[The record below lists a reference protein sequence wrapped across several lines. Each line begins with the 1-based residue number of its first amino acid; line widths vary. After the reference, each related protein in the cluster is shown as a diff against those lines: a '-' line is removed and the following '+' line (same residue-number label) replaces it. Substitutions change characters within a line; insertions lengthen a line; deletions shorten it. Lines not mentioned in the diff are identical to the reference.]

1 MWKGKVTQ
9 LSQYVECEAKRPSW
23 GPQNLGWGVL
33 GSGSGP
39 QANTA
44 TSGPMFLHGWA
55 PPASGACEWDPRK
68 GLAGVSTPRV
78 PGPSSTVQAPRMITV
93 SVSMAPTVHTGCLCT
108 WGSVCLSMCLT
119 TVPKS
124 TPCLHALQFRVQGN
138 VPGDR
143 AAVVT
148 SW

>member
-1 MWKGKVTQ
+1 MWKGRVTQ

-44 TSGPMFLHGWA
+44 TSVPMFLHGWA

-68 GLAGVSTPRV
+68 GLADVSTPHV
-78 PGPSSTVQAPRMITV
+78 PGPSSTVQAPW
-93 SVSMAPTVHTGCLCT
+93 MAPAAHTGCFCT
-108 WGSVCLSMCLT
+108 CGAVCLSVCLT

-124 TPCLHALQFRVQGN
+124 TPCLHALQFRVQGDA
-138 VPGDR
+138 PGDR